1 MHFLKVPKMR
11 LKSVLY
17 FNGAIYWWFI
27 ETLILSDT
35 TVSLTWFFFQA
46 AENSGRKIKVIA
58 VEKNTNAIVTLL
70 TQKDEMWGEKVQVV
84 SSDMRDFKSSQ
95 LKADIVVS
103 ELLGKNNCLS
113 EYKHN
118 NCVIFFR
125 TLR

>member
-1 MHFLKVPKMR
+1 M
-11 LKSVLY
+11 
-17 FNGAIYWWFI
+17 
-27 ETLILSDT
+27 
-35 TVSLTWFFFQA
+35 
-46 AENSGRKIKVIA
+46 IA